1 MLIPMPNAHLLFLLI
16 CSFAAVLFAE
26 KELMYDP
33 EKGIIFV
40 EKGLS
45 SSPASR
51 EKDATDNAKAT
62 SDYSQPQKKSRHRA
76 AMPRSRS
83 DLHIGRKKDPPQ
95 LYFKS
100 GLEYYKNGD
109 FTNALKNF
117 TFADSVDH
125 RPEYRL
131 WIGKTL
137 RSLDRP
143 GEMLKTM
150 FTIIKNEPDCDV
162 ADDALFELGLYYKK
176 IDDYDKATRLFS
188 QLIEQYPFALA
199 YPTEEELREIARE
212 QRRLMRA
219 EMINLLTILGY
230 IDEDLPSS
238 FRNFQRDRKLP
249 VTEIGDQT
257 TIKAIKELHRHY
269 LEQEDLKLR
278 KQQRF
283 EKYSTWLYIAIGA
296 GTLNILLLLLL
307 LSKAKARKR
316 HLSELQ
322 KIIFDL
328 DVQKL

>member
-1 MLIPMPNAHLLFLLI
+1 MLIPMPHAHLLFLLI
-16 CSFAAVLFAE
+16 CSFTIVLFAE

-40 EKGLS
+40 EKG
-45 SSPASR
+45 SSPSAPS
-51 EKDATDNAKAT
+51 KTKAPPDNPKAKP
-62 SDYSQPQKKSRHRA
+62 DQPQSQEIKKTRA
-76 AMPRSRS
+76 KPRSRS

-100 GLEYYKNGD
+100 GLEYYKNND

-117 TFADSVDH
+117 TFADSADH

-143 GEMLKTM
+143 DEMLKTM

-176 IDDYDKATRLFS
+176 IDDSDKATQLFS
-188 QLIEQYPFALA
+188 QLIEQYPFGLA
-199 YPTEEELREIARE
+199 YPTGEELREIARE

-219 EMINLLTILGY
+219 EIINLLTILGY

-238 FRNFQRDRKLP
+238 YRNFQRDQKLP

-257 TIKAIKELHRHY
+257 TIKAIKKLHQHY

-283 EKYSTWLYIAIGA
+283 EKYSTWLYIAIGT

-307 LSKAKARKR
+307 FSKAKARKR

-322 KIIFDL
+322 KIISDL
-328 DVQKL
+328 DLQKL

>member
-1 MLIPMPNAHLLFLLI
+1 MLTPVPKAHLPFLLI
-16 CSFAAVLFAE
+16 CSFSVALFAE

-40 EKGLS
+40 EKG
-45 SSPASR
+45 SSPS
-51 EKDATDNAKAT
+51 ATPKAKESSGNPKALP
-62 SDYSQPQKKSRHRA
+62 DHPQRQEIKKTRVK
-76 AMPRSRS
+76 PRSKS

-143 GEMLKTM
+143 DEMLKTM

-176 IDDYDKATRLFS
+176 IDDYDKATQLFS
-188 QLIEQYPFALA
+188 QLIEQYPFAQA
-199 YPTEEELREIARE
+199 YPSGEELREIARE

-219 EMINLLTILGY
+219 EMVNLLTILGY
-230 IDEDLPSS
+230 IDEDLPNSY
-238 FRNFQRDRKLP
+238 RNFQKDRKLP

-307 LSKAKARKR
+307 LLKANARKR